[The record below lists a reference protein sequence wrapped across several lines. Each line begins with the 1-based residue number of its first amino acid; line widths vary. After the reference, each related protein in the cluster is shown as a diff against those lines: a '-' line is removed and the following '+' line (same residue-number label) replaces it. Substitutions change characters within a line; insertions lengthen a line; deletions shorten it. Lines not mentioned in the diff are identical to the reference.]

1 MSFFHWWKATENF
14 HFPSI
19 CCNLVV
25 RCTDLAFSCLLE
37 RWIFNWFSST
47 LCSKVQNRIQMK
59 KMPRRKTFS
68 DENICFYSFN
78 LVANFWSIKMGKYWC
93 KSLFHAW
100 ILMWKRLNKSS
111 SRKGNPFQFKSAI
124 DCTEAFLSIII
135 FHPNVENCKYY
146 PLSQKGL
153 EKGRRRTVTHILTP

>member
-59 KMPRRKTFS
+59 KMPRRKTFQMKNIFAFTVS
-68 DENICFYSFN
+68 ILLPIFGQLRWENIGVSLSFMLEFSCEKDSTN
-78 LVANFWSIKMGKYWC
+78 LLLC
-93 KSLFHAW
+93 
-100 ILMWKRLNKSS
+100 
-111 SRKGNPFQFKSAI
+111 RKGNPFQFKRAI

-146 PLSQKGL
+146 PLSQKGWKKAGV
-153 EKGRRRTVTHILTP
+153 EQ